1 MKGRISAQIYR
12 PNDERM
18 VENVLEVVVN
28 RVSILIPKSVL
39 RRGRPTSF
47 LPLENRLCN
56 VLERSKI

>member
-12 PNDERM
+12 PNDGRM

-39 RRGRPTSF
+39 RRGETDLVSAA
-47 LPLENRLCN
+47 
-56 VLERSKI
+56 